1 MKKIIKSW
9 KDLTRTNNLNEKGVM
24 CVSEDL
30 LQDILFVAEYEL
42 LNSVYEVLKE
52 VIKELN

>member
-24 CVSEDL
+24 YVSEDL
-30 LQDILFVAEYEL
+30 LQDILFVPEYEL

>member
-1 MKKIIKSW
+1 
-9 KDLTRTNNLNEKGVM
+9 M

-30 LQDILFVAEYEL
+30 LQDILFVPEYEL

>member
-30 LQDILFVAEYEL
+30 LQDILFVPEYEL

>member
-30 LQDILFVAEYEL
+30 LQYILFVPEYEL